1 MKRKQRKINAEQKVI
16 ILRELL
22 ENDRS
27 VSQLSEEYGVN
38 PNLIY
43 RWKKQLFEEAVEIF
57 KPKSNKDETK
67 KDREIKKLK
76 EQLTKKETAI
86 SYLLN
91 DNIALKKNLG
101 EI

>member
-1 MKRKQRKINAEQKVI
+1 MKQKKRVITPEQKVI

-22 ENDRS
+22 ENGQS
-27 VSQLSEEYGVN
+27 ISQLSKQYGIN

-57 KPKSNKDETK
+57 KHKSKSFETK
-67 KDREIKKLK
+67 KDREINKLK
-76 EQLTKKETAI
+76 EQLAKKETAI
-86 SYLLN
+86 FYLLN
-91 DNIALKKNLG
+91 DNIALKKNFG